1 MGKTPESRIINVSSL
16 MAKTGKFDPGKLNQY
31 AGRYGTYANS
41 KMFNILFTIRLA
53 ELLKG

>member
-1 MGKTPESRIINVSSL
+1 MRKTPKSRIINVASL
-16 MAKTGKFDPGKLNQY
+16 MAKAGKFDTGILNQY

-41 KMFNILFTIRLA
+41 KLCNILFTIRLA